1 MRFVF
6 LFLMIFSIMPGFAGV
21 KEKSGTSHG
30 KRGDAKTPLVEYVGV
45 VCPDT
50 AKMFLLEDF
59 PAVLSR
65 SQSQVFTSLSRNVRI
80 SPDSLPM
87 IYTECRYLSYI
98 KINAQSYRYGSAEKG
113 VNVAKTLAPLVWPI
127 PVGAMVR
134 GGYVSPGLELSVDYT
149 LCLYDISTQTTLVM
163 HPFLFETEQSKKD
176 RRKIQLMQPE
186 GVPVDY
192 PLIDE
197 FHEALVAEYDILLKK
212 LGIK

>member
-1 MRFVF
+1 MRRLVF
-6 LFLMIFSIMPGFAGV
+6 LFLMIFSTMSGFAGV
-21 KEKSGTSHG
+21 KDSGTSHG
-30 KRGDAKTPLVEYVGV
+30 KRGDAKTPVVEYVGV

-65 SQSQVFTSLSRNVRI
+65 SKSVFTSLSRNVRI
-80 SPDSLPM
+80 SPDSLPL
-87 IYTECRYLSYI
+87 IHTECRYLSYI
-98 KINAQSYRYGSAEKG
+98 KINAQSYCYGSAEKG
-113 VNVAKTLAPLVWPI
+113 LNVARKLAPLVWPI

-149 LCLYDISTQTTLVM
+149 LCLYDVSTQTTLVM

-197 FHEALVAEYDILLKK
+197 LHEALVAEYDILLKK

>member
-87 IYTECRYLSYI
+87 IHTECRYLSYI

-149 LCLYDISTQTTLVM
+149 LCLYDISTQTT
-163 HPFLFETEQSKKD
+163 FGDASFS
-176 RRKIQLMQPE
+176 
-186 GVPVDY
+186 
-192 PLIDE
+192 
-197 FHEALVAEYDILLKK
+197 F
-212 LGIK
+212 

>member
-1 MRFVF
+1 MEREAMQRLRLSNMWVLSVQIRPRCFYWKISRRFYPVLNHRYLLRCRGMYVF
-6 LFLMIFSIMPGFAGV
+6 LPI
-21 KEKSGTSHG
+21 
-30 KRGDAKTPLVEYVGV
+30 
-45 VCPDT
+45 
-50 AKMFLLEDF
+50 
-59 PAVLSR
+59 
-65 SQSQVFTSLSRNVRI
+65 
-80 SPDSLPM
+80 
-87 IYTECRYLSYI
+87 RYLSYI

-197 FHEALVAEYDILLKK
+197 LHEALVAEYDILLKK

>member
-65 SQSQVFTSLSRNVRI
+65 SQSQVFTSLS
-80 SPDSLPM
+80 SLSLLYQNQCA
-87 IYTECRYLSYI
+87 ILSLRFCREGRECRKNVGSSCMAYSRRSNGTGRICQSGIGIIGRLYALS
-98 KINAQSYRYGSAEKG
+98 
-113 VNVAKTLAPLVWPI
+113 L
-127 PVGAMVR
+127 
-134 GGYVSPGLELSVDYT
+134 
-149 LCLYDISTQTTLVM
+149 
-163 HPFLFETEQSKKD
+163 
-176 RRKIQLMQPE
+176 
-186 GVPVDY
+186 
-192 PLIDE
+192 
-197 FHEALVAEYDILLKK
+197 
-212 LGIK
+212 

>member
-1 MRFVF
+1 MRRLVF
-6 LFLMIFSIMPGFAGV
+6 LFLMIFSTMSGFAGV
-21 KEKSGTSHG
+21 RDSGTSHG
-30 KRGDAKTPLVEYVGV
+30 KRSDAKTPVVEYVGV

-65 SQSQVFTSLSRNVRI
+65 SKSVFTLLSRNVRI
-80 SPDSLPM
+80 SPDSLPL
-87 IYTECRYLSYI
+87 IHTECPYLSYI

-113 VNVAKTLAPLVWPI
+113 LNVARKLAPLVWPI
-127 PVGAMVR
+127 PVEAMVR

-197 FHEALVAEYDILLKK
+197 LHEALVAEYDILLKK

>member
-1 MRFVF
+1 MRRLVF
-6 LFLMIFSIMPGFAGV
+6 LFLIIFSTMSGFAGG
-21 KEKSGTSHG
+21 KDSGTSHG
-30 KRGDAKTPLVEYVGV
+30 KRGDAKTPVVEYVGV

-65 SQSQVFTSLSRNVRI
+65 SKSVFTSLSRNVRI
-80 SPDSLPM
+80 SPDSLPL
-87 IYTECRYLSYI
+87 IHTECRYLSYI

-197 FHEALVAEYDILLKK
+197 LHEALVVEYDILLKK

>member
-1 MRFVF
+1 MEREAMQRLRLSNMWVLSVPIRPRCFIGRFPGGSIPFSIAGIYFVVAECTYFFRFVADDPYR
-6 LFLMIFSIMPGFAGV
+6 M
-21 KEKSGTSHG
+21 
-30 KRGDAKTPLVEYVGV
+30 
-45 VCPDT
+45 
-50 AKMFLLEDF
+50 
-59 PAVLSR
+59 
-65 SQSQVFTSLSRNVRI
+65 SLSLLYQNQCAI
-80 SPDSLPM
+80 LSLRFCREGR
-87 IYTECRYLSYI
+87 ECR
-98 KINAQSYRYGSAEKG
+98 
-113 VNVAKTLAPLVWPI
+113 KTLAPLVWPI

-197 FHEALVAEYDILLKK
+197 LHEALVAEYDILLRK

>member
-87 IYTECRYLSYI
+87 IHTEWRYLSYI
-98 KINAQSYRYGSAEKG
+98 KINAQSYR
-113 VNVAKTLAPLVWPI
+113 
-127 PVGAMVR
+127 
-134 GGYVSPGLELSVDYT
+134 
-149 LCLYDISTQTTLVM
+149 
-163 HPFLFETEQSKKD
+163 
-176 RRKIQLMQPE
+176 
-186 GVPVDY
+186 
-192 PLIDE
+192 
-197 FHEALVAEYDILLKK
+197 
-212 LGIK
+212 

>member
-6 LFLMIFSIMPGFAGV
+6 LFLMIFSIMSGFAGV
-21 KEKSGTSHG
+21 REKSGTPHG

-87 IYTECRYLSYI
+87 IHTECRYLSYI

-163 HPFLFETEQSKKD
+163 HPFFLKRSSRKKTVE
-176 RRKIQLMQPE
+176 RYNLCSPRVSPST
-186 GVPVDY
+186 
-192 PLIDE
+192 
-197 FHEALVAEYDILLKK
+197 IL
-212 LGIK
+212 